1 MGTSSSYVSYV
12 KDLFVLGLAARSA
25 GRGVHTLGEARSEL
39 VFAGG
44 MREEGR
50 VRHGGGGRQ
59 IVLLVHMWPL

>member
-1 MGTSSSYVSYV
+1 MGGVT
-12 KDLFVLGLAARSA
+12 LWGGGLEV
-25 GRGVHTLGEARSEL
+25 RGVL